1 MAYTNASAASL
12 LRESMGST
20 TLHIATFAAG
30 GSLSWNSGLP
40 NAVAWWAAT
49 GSGQGC
55 GITTAYSSS
64 TSGVTFYMTG
74 AGAGAVADDVYRLF
88 VLSRT

>member
-1 MAYTNASAASL
+1 MAFSTATLSSI

-30 GSLSWNSGLP
+30 GSLSWASGLP
-40 NAVAWWAAT
+40 NAVAWWANC
-49 GSGQGC
+49 GSGQGA
-55 GITTAYSSS
+55 GVTTSYAAS
-64 TSGVTFYMTG
+64 SGVTFYLTG
-74 AGAGAVADDVYRLF
+74 AGAGNASNDIYNLF